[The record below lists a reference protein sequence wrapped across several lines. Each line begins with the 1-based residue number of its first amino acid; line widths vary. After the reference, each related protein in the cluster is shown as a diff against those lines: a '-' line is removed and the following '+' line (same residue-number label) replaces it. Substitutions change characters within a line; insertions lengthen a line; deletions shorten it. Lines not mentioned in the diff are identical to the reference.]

1 MGRERLG
8 IATRILVDNLFL
20 KKIIFTGVILKEV
33 HLRKKKKNT
42 PNTLPHLAADSG
54 VEILN

>member
-1 MGRERLG
+1 MVARSP
-8 IATRILVDNLFL
+8 ADNFYFF
-20 KKIIFTGVILKEV
+20 KIIFTGVILTEV
-33 HLRKKKKNT
+33 HLRKKINT